1 MPKLEDLLKA
11 KGYTDSDIQALA
23 PMLADQRFRDS
34 IESSVGAV
42 ETERDQFKAERD
54 TYENWRETVANPHIA
69 NQEKIAAAA
78 RLEAA
83 TAREEAKIARELGL
97 FPEDKTPKTPATPDV
112 SGTFDPKAHNLVTRE
127 DFESGYAKFADAE
140 GRAIA
145 MANDL
150 SAEYSHLTGGKSL
163 YEYVSQDGK
172 QRGMTALR
180 EEAVR
185 LKQPLDQYVA
195 TKFNF
200 NQLRQQAAD
209 AAQKAHDD
217 KIREEERGAMAAKY
231 GNPMLRT
238 PMPSRQ
244 PFIPQK
250 TGDSKQPWELTQQE
264 KRNNRLN
271 NALKSQ
277 FTGSGQPN

>member
-11 KGYTDSDIQALA
+11 NGYTDSDIQAMA
-23 PMLADQRFRDS
+23 PMLTDQRFRDS
-34 IESSVGAV
+34 VERSLNTL

-69 NQEKIAAAA
+69 QQERIAAEARIDAA
-78 RLEAA
+78 R
-83 TAREEAKIARELGL
+83 AREEAKIARELGL
-97 FPEDKTPKTPATPDV
+97 FPAETPGATTPAPPNV
-112 SGTFDPKAHNLVTRE
+112 SGTFDPKAHNLVTRD
-127 DFESGYAKFADAE
+127 DFEKGYAQFADAE

-150 SAEYSHLTGGKSL
+150 SAEYSHLTNGKSL
-163 YEYVSQDGK
+163 YEYVGQDGK
-172 QRGMTALR
+172 RGMTALR
-180 EEAVR
+180 EEALR
-185 LKQPLDQYVA
+185 NKQQLDQYVA

-217 KIREEERGAMAAKY
+217 KIRAETQAEMAAKF

-244 PFIPQK
+244 PFIPAR
-250 TGDSKQPWELTQQE
+250 TADSKQPWELTAQDR
-264 KRNNRLN
+264 RNQRLERAMQN
-271 NALKSQ
+271 Q
-277 FTGSGQPN
+277 FKGQPN